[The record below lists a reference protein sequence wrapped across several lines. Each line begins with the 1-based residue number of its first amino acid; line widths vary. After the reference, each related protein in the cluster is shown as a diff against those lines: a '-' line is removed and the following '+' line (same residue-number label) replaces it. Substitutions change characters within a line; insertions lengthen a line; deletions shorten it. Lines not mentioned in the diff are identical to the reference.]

1 MPHGIFQ
8 KNGEKM
14 PEYLLD
20 SGILILHLRNQPG
33 YPELTAHLS
42 DEANTYISAM
52 SHLEIV
58 RGMRDREHTK
68 TINLLESFETIP
80 VTGEIA
86 DLAGEL
92 IRSWRSRGAIL
103 GDADAVIAASAL
115 HDGLTL
121 VTTNVRHFPMP
132 ELSVLQADEAG
143 ALTRRV

>member
-1 MPHGIFQ
+1 MPD
-8 KNGEKM
+8 
-14 PEYLLD
+14 YLLD

-33 YPELTAHLS
+33 YLELTNRLLN
-42 DEANTYISAM
+42 EANTYISAM

-68 TINLLESFETIP
+68 TFNLLESFETIA

-86 DLAGEL
+86 DIAGEL
-92 IRSWRSRGAIL
+92 IRSWRKHGVTL

-121 VTTNVRHFPMP
+121 VTTNARNFPMP

-143 ALTRRV
+143 VLTPRA

>member
-1 MPHGIFQ
+1 MIFP

-14 PEYLLD
+14 PDYLFD

-33 YPELTAHLS
+33 YPELTAHLL

-52 SHLEIV
+52 THLEIV
-58 RGMRDREHTK
+58 RGMRDREHAK

-92 IRSWRSRGAIL
+92 IRSWRTRGVLL

-121 VTTNVRHFPMP
+121 VTTNARHFPMP
-132 ELSVLQADEAG
+132 ELAVLQADEAG
-143 ALTRRV
+143 ALTPRA

>member
-1 MPHGIFQ
+1 MIFR

-14 PEYLLD
+14 PDYLFD

-33 YPELTAHLS
+33 YPELAAHLL

-52 SHLEIV
+52 THLEIV
-58 RGMRDREHTK
+58 RGMRDREHAK

-92 IRSWRSRGAIL
+92 IRSWRTRGVLL
-103 GDADAVIAASAL
+103 GDADAIIAASAM

-121 VTTNVRHFPMP
+121 VTTNARHFPMP
-132 ELSVLQADEAG
+132 ELAVLQADKAG
-143 ALTRRV
+143 ALMPRA